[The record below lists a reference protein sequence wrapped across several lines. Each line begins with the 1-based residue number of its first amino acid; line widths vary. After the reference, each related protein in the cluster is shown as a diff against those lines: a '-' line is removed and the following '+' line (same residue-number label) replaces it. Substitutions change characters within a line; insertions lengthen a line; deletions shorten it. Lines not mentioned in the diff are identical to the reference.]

1 MSRIIKGTLSVGTR
15 YVGSTVKD
23 NFEIEVD
30 DNATEDEINDEIEQ
44 LWIDF
49 SNNEIDGGWN
59 IESDEIINE

>member
-1 MSRIIKGTLSVGTR
+1 MSRIIKGTLSVGTK

-30 DNATEDEINDEIEQ
+30 DNATEDEINEEIEQ

-49 SNNEIDGGWN
+49 SNNEIDDGWD

>member
-1 MSRIIKGTLSVGTR
+1 MSRIIKGTLSVGTK
-15 YVGSTVKD
+15 YIGSTIKD

-30 DNATEDEINDEIEQ
+30 DNATEDEINEEIEQ

>member
-30 DNATEDEINDEIEQ
+30 DNATEDEINEEIEQ
-44 LWIDF
+44 L
-49 SNNEIDGGWN
+49 
-59 IESDEIINE
+59 

>member
-1 MSRIIKGTLSVGTR
+1 MSRIIKGILSIGTR

-49 SNNEIDGGWN
+49 RSNEIDGGWN

>member
-1 MSRIIKGTLSVGTR
+1 MSRIIKGTLSVGTK

-30 DNATEDEINDEIEQ
+30 DNATEDEINEEIEQ

>member
-1 MSRIIKGTLSVGTR
+1 MSRIIKGTLSVSTR

-30 DNATEDEINDEIEQ
+30 DNATEDEINKEIEQ

>member
-1 MSRIIKGTLSVGTR
+1 MSRIIKGTLSIGTR

>member
-23 NFEIEVD
+23 NFEITVD